1 MSKPSTIMVD
11 KVYLVICKSNPINV
25 FDTKEKAFQ
34 SLPKKDGYTKYTQVV
49 RTIEGEEEIIP
60 TKDSFYMN
68 IPICVQI
75 ESHTENTMGINIEIP
90 GETIFFEIKE
100 FKIK

>member
-1 MSKPSTIMVD
+1 MLKPSTIMVD

-49 RTIEGEEEIIP
+49 RTLEGEVEIIP
-60 TKDSFYMN
+60 TKESFHMDV
-68 IPICVQI
+68 PICVQI
-75 ESHTENTMGINIEIP
+75 ESHKESMMGININIP
-90 GETIFFEIKE
+90 EETIFFEIKE

>member
-1 MSKPSTIMVD
+1 MED

-25 FDTKEKAFQ
+25 FDTKEKAFE

-75 ESHTENTMGINIEIP
+75 ESHTENAMGINIEIP
-90 GETIFFEIKE
+90 EETIFFEIKE